1 MANFYD
7 FACCESYKNVWLLEK
22 AQYRSH
28 THDATSTPIIT
39 GAKVIHTKIYDW
51 DRTNWYEL
59 AKINHL
65 AKQLQFCCEI
75 VLGNLCTWTWFNWFQ
90 ILWLYQEQP
99 FFIVHSNVLKT
110 WFMKIKKKNY
120 VFLQMNSSRSLVYL
134 KCSIDAHYFVIIIQM
149 LFFHSWCFKI
159 EYT

>member
-99 FFIVHSNVLKT
+99 FFIVHSNALKT
-110 WFMKIKKKNY
+110 WFMKIKKKLCVFANELFAFISVFKVLYWRTLFRNY
-120 VFLQMNSSRSLVYL
+120 YTNVVLPFMVF
-134 KCSIDAHYFVIIIQM
+134 
-149 LFFHSWCFKI
+149 
-159 EYT
+159 